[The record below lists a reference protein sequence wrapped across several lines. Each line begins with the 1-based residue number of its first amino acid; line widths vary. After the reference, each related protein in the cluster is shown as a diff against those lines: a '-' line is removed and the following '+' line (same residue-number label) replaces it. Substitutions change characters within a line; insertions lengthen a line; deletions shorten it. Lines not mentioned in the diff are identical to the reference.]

1 MAPPGRGAMPAEVQ
15 DQAMDKSNSPEVEFS
30 RPIPVE
36 QIGVQETV
44 RQVVANASE
53 RARLAERFGLIAL
66 DRLQATMQLQRIP
79 GGLIRL
85 RGHLEADVM
94 QSCVVTLE
102 PVPAQLSENF
112 TLNFV
117 PGRADRGGEI
127 VISVDE
133 EDPPEPIAEGHI
145 DLGETVAQQLAVS
158 LDPYPRS
165 RQAPAVN
172 EGEPVVAGESDTKRG
187 PFAVLEGWRDR
198 NGGK

>member
-1 MAPPGRGAMPAEVQ
+1 MEQ
-15 DQAMDKSNSPEVEFS
+15 SNSPEVEFS

-44 RQVVANASE
+44 RQIVANASE
-53 RARLAERFGLIAL
+53 RVRLAERFGLIAL
-66 DRLQATMQLQRIP
+66 DRLQATLQLQRIP
-79 GGLIRL
+79 GGLIRV
-85 RGHLEADVM
+85 RGHLEADVV

-102 PVPAQLSENF
+102 PVPAQLSESF
-112 TLNFV
+112 TMNFV
-117 PGRADRGGEI
+117 SGRADRGGEV

-133 EDPPEPIAEGHI
+133 EEPPETIAEGRI

-165 RQAPAVN
+165 GQAPTLN
-172 EGEPVVAGESDTKRG
+172 EGEPEIAGQNDKKRG

-198 NGGK
+198 KGGK